1 MYTRQT
7 TLGELFEIES
17 VKQFLEQAAP
27 QMVSGPAK
35 DYMTPLTLDQLLTM
49 QADAEPL
56 VQAILDVANGKG
68 TDFAPVD
75 PKTQKP
81 KLKKGPFPVYAVDEV
96 DGKMYMINRNF
107 GGCIALQFSKTM
119 NGLPISCS
127 SRITRSSASR

>member
-35 DYMTPLTLDQLLTM
+35 DYMTPLTLDQLLSM

-68 TDFAPVD
+68 TDFVPVD

-81 KLKKGPFPVYAVDEV
+81 KLKKRTVP
-96 DGKMYMINRNF
+96 
-107 GGCIALQFSKTM
+107 
-119 NGLPISCS
+119 GLCS
-127 SRITRSSASR
+127 G